1 MRTGK
6 DVAVPSLTDEFSTTV
21 ATPQGT
27 LRRDA
32 HVDEQRAKRPDGSWA
47 ALDDTLV
54 RRSDGALA
62 PAVASEDLVISGGGT
77 GPLATMTTGDGK
89 QLMVGSPFPGA
100 LPVPVVSGN
109 SALFRSVAPDTDLE
123 VSATRFGG
131 YTTVLVLHT
140 PEAAANPAVRALS
153 FPTTA
158 KGLELSSGAD
168 GSLRA
173 SSGGESVFTAPTP
186 QMWSASAPVS
196 SQTATAPSTKAGV
209 LQSAYVTRAADTGA
223 EPQQAGTPS
232 STDGPGPNAT
242 TADIPVSIS
251 GDAKGVGAIRL
262 APSPELLDGAA
273 TSYPIYVD
281 PSWSNDAR
289 GKSHFTWVQQA
300 YADNA
305 GNFDRTGSAERDRPG
320 VGYQGW
326 EIKKGAER
334 ALYEFNL
341 GGYLSTTVINSA
353 NLHVT
358 QYVSSDFS
366 CTTKY
371 PVNLY
376 RAAAFD
382 SGVTWNNHTTYEWVD
397 GKNVPGNGGN
407 ASCMGTIGVDFS
419 VTAPMRNALAN
430 TGVPLAFALVGN
442 EGTGDK
448 MDFKRFDYDAILS
461 AEYDHLPLTP
471 TDPKALPAPRTVNG
485 GESDTCYDA
494 PVSAYRWLTGTGAA
508 LTSVVSSYNQAQLTE
523 WVNIWDYAQAGAPS
537 IANGW
542 SGFVPTGSR
551 ASYPLATGTL
561 QDGHYYGWQA
571 YGDDGLRRGPATAV
585 CRFAVDTTPP
595 IAAFG
600 TFTDPNTEFPPSGNG
615 QTTNLRLGATG
626 KIPFTASDPNPS
638 GLLTSGLA
646 CVRWGYDP
654 QLDPQKSDQICGTP
668 LSVTELT
675 TKPTHWGT
683 NILYAQVFDN
693 AGNISQTVS
702 YSFYVPWAPGPVAFG
717 DTSGDAR
724 PDIVVADSAGNLVMH
739 GRAAETGST
748 SVPPSGTVATAGQA
762 PSGGTWKDLH
772 VTHRGSLDPGTN
784 LDDLF
789 VHRNGGDD
797 LYYYANLQTDPG
809 HFNTAA
815 AVSLT
820 RPNCQ
825 GDEQACPDYHQYDTW
840 QYTSQIT
847 PIGAPSNVR
856 VPGRDRKNATGFLA
870 VESGNLWYYPVQSG
884 FALGSPNLVSVG
896 GWDNMDLMVPGNTL
910 ALDAGANPTTP
921 ALWAR
926 VRENLAG
933 RTAGDI
939 HQFALTTQ
947 TRTDALGEYTVVT
960 DVSAS
965 PAAAIG
971 HHFVTGTYP
980 TIGADGDQTGSEQVS
995 GIDRSIPDLWTLDAT
1010 GTLKVW
1016 PGEATGN
1023 AVTGI
1028 GAEQYRGNT
1037 QAPTVQW
1044 KLQGNGNAN
1053 PTNPTVDTDPPIYNA
1068 TAANLAFSDDTV
1080 DGRATKVATF
1090 NGNNSTLTTSAPVV
1104 DTRQSFTLSTWA
1116 KSTGPGGVVASQSTV
1131 HASSF
1136 ILWSQGGTW
1145 FFGLAN
1151 ADDNGYP
1158 YDYTRI
1164 TNSTALVQS
1173 GVWTQLT
1180 ASYNASTGQVSLY
1193 VNGALAGSGH
1203 HAAST
1208 SPAPSGNLVLGHYQ
1222 YNSTP
1227 IPTAGNPSFSGSISN
1242 FAVYN
1247 TPAATAPTT
1256 TAVRHA
1262 STANCLD
1269 VPFGDTNQGVQ
1280 LYTCNGSSNQQATL
1294 NPADASIRLNGKC
1307 LDITSGATA
1316 DGSAVSLWTC
1326 ATGAYNQT
1334 WIPRADG
1341 SLYNPTSGRCLDLP
1355 FNTTT
1360 PGTRLQIWTCNASP
1374 AQTWS
1379 IPIVHTPALPV
1390 NP

>member
-1 MRTGK
+1 M
-6 DVAVPSLTDEFSTTV
+6 STTV

-54 RRSDGALA
+54 RRSDGALV

-109 SALFRSVAPDTDLE
+109 SALFKSVAPDTDLE

-140 PEAAANPAVRALS
+140 PEAAANPAVRALN

-173 SSGGESVFTAPTP
+173 SSDGESVFTAPSP
-186 QMWSASAPVS
+186 QMWSAGAPVS
-196 SQTATAPSTKAGV
+196 GAAAATPSSKAGV
-209 LQSAYVTRAADTGA
+209 VQSSFVARAADAGA
-223 EPQQAGTPS
+223 EPEQAGATS
-232 STDGPGPNAT
+232 TTDGPGPNAT

-251 GDAKGVGAIRL
+251 GDPKGVGAIRL

-300 YADNA
+300 YADKS
-305 GNFDRTGSAERDRPG
+305 NFDSTDHGRPG
-320 VGYQGW
+320 VGFQGW
-326 EIKKGAER
+326 EVKTGAER

-382 SGVTWNNHTTYEWVD
+382 SSVSWSNHTTYEYVD

-407 ASCMGTIGVDFS
+407 ASCMGTVGVDFS

-442 EGTGDK
+442 EGAGDK

-461 AEYDHLPLTP
+461 TEYDHLPLAP

-485 GESDTCYDA
+485 GESDTCFDA
-494 PVSAYRWLTGTGAA
+494 PVSAYRWITGTGAA
-508 LTSVVSSYNQAQLTE
+508 LTSVVSSFNQAQLTE

-537 IANGW
+537 VASGW

-600 TFTDPNTEFPPSGNG
+600 TFADPSTQFPPSGNG
-615 QTTNLRLGATG
+615 QTTNLRLGDTG

-638 GLLTSGLA
+638 GLMSSGLA

-654 QLDPQKSDQICGTP
+654 QLDPQKSDQVCGSP

-683 NILYAQVFDN
+683 NILYAQVYDN
-693 AGNISQTVS
+693 AGNMSQTLS
-702 YSFYVPWAPGPVAFG
+702 YAFYVPWGPGPVAFG
-717 DTSGDAR
+717 DTTGDAR
-724 PDIVVADSAGNLVMH
+724 PDILAPDKAGNLVTH
-739 GRAAETGST
+739 GRSANPDGDSSIHPTGTAA
-748 SVPPSGTVATAGQA
+748 AAGQA
-762 PSGGTWKDLH
+762 PEAGRTWKDYH
-772 VTHRGSLDPGTN
+772 VTHRGSLDPGLNT
-784 LDDLF
+784 DDLF
-789 VHRNGGDD
+789 VHRDGGRS
-797 LYYYANLQTDPG
+797 LYYYTNQLTDPG
-809 HFNTAA
+809 HFST
-815 AVSLT
+815 SLKKT
-820 RPNCQ
+820 MSNRPNCE
-825 GDEQACPDYHQYDTW
+825 GDDTACPGFHMDDNW

-847 PIGAPSNVR
+847 PIGNAEAR
-856 VPGRDRKNATGFLA
+856 VPSREVTDATGILT
-870 VESGNLWYYPVQSG
+870 VESDNLWYYPAG
-884 FALGSPNLVSVG
+884 TGKTLRAPTLVSAG
-896 GWDNMDLMVPGNTL
+896 GWNNVDLMVPGNTL
-910 ALDAGANPTTP
+910 TIDPTGTAP
-921 ALWAR
+921 ATQALWAR
-926 VRENLAG
+926 ARTTAG
-933 RTAGDI
+933 GLTAGDI
-939 HQFALTTQ
+939 YQYALNTTLASDPFGDF
-947 TRTDALGEYTVVT
+947 TTVTGVT
-960 DVSAS
+960 AT
-965 PAAAIG
+965 PATAIG
-971 HHFVTGTYP
+971 HGFLPLTYP
-980 TIGADGDQTGSEQVS
+980 TIGADGDETGTEKIAGV
-995 GIDRSIPDLWTLDAT
+995 DVSIPDLWTLDAT

-1016 PGEATGN
+1016 PGIATGTT
-1023 AVTGI
+1023 VTSI
-1028 GAEQYRGNT
+1028 GTEQYRGDT
-1037 QAPTVQW
+1037 QAPTTQW
-1044 KLQGNGNAN
+1044 KLQGDGNAI
-1053 PTNPTVDTDPPIYNA
+1053 PTTYNA
-1068 TAANLAFSDDTV
+1068 TASNLAFTDDTV

-1090 NGNNSTLTTSAPVV
+1090 NGNNSTLTSAAPVV

-1116 KSTGPGGVVASQSTV
+1116 KSTGTGGMVASQSTV

-1136 ILWSQGGTW
+1136 ILWSQSGTW

-1151 ADDNGYP
+1151 ADNNNWP
-1158 YDYTRI
+1158 YDYTAVV
-1164 TNSTALVQS
+1164 NPTASVQN

-1180 ASYNASTGQVSLY
+1180 ASYNATTGQVSLY

-1203 HAAST
+1203 HAAAT
-1208 SPAPSGNLVLGHYQ
+1208 SPAPSGKLVLGHYQ

-1227 IPTAGNPSFSGSISN
+1227 TPTTENPSFSGSISN

-1247 TPAATAPTT
+1247 TPVVTDPTI
-1256 TAVRHA
+1256 TAVRHG

-1269 VPFGDTNQGVQ
+1269 VPFGDTNQGIQ
-1280 LYTCNGSSNQQATL
+1280 LYTCNSSSNQQVTL
-1294 NPADASIRLNGKC
+1294 NPADSSIQLNGKC
-1307 LDITSGATA
+1307 LDVVSGATA
-1316 DGSAVSLWTC
+1316 DGSAVTLWTC
-1326 ATGAYNQT
+1326 ASGAYNQT

-1341 SLYNPTSGRCLDLP
+1341 SLYNPASGRCLDLP
-1355 FNTTT
+1355 FNATT